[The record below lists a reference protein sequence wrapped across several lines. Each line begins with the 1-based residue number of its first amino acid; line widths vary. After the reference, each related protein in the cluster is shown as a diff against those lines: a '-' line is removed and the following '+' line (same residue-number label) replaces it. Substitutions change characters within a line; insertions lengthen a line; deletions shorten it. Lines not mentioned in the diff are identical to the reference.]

1 MTQTAVRPVP
11 GAPRAYHFP
20 QFERHAL
27 DNGLTVWLVPLP
39 GRALVSVHLLLDGG
53 AAAEAE
59 SKAGIA
65 ALTAQL
71 LVTGT
76 RRLDAT
82 AFAEATE
89 RLGLEIGSESSWDS
103 ARASFGALTE
113 QLEPALALLAEMIRE
128 PRLEER
134 EFDRLKGERLAD
146 IMQARADPGRL
157 ADEMF
162 LRSLY
167 ADGVPYRRPAA
178 GGPETV
184 GALTLDDA
192 RAHHATHYT
201 PGSGHL
207 IIAGAI
213 QPDAAMKAAS
223 DQLGTW
229 RGRGPG
235 HRELDPTPAGGR
247 RVLIVDRPGS
257 VQSELRVGQVGID
270 RHDPRF
276 FKALVMSTI
285 LGGMFWSRLNRR
297 LREELGYTYGARA
310 GFDPRRSAG
319 PFLASAA
326 VQTEVTAAA
335 LRELLRLLD
344 QLREAPPEAR
354 ELREAK
360 DFMVGIFPLRFE
372 TTGGLASAIE
382 PLAVYGLPDDYW
394 QTYRGHLEA
403 VTGDEVH
410 RAAGELIQ
418 PDQLVILLS
427 GDAARIRDDLVA
439 ADFGPVEVVSPDSTG
454 PPPAASEG

>member
-20 QFERHAL
+20 PFERHAL

-113 QLEPALALLAEMIRE
+113 QLEPALALLAEMILE

-192 RAHHATHYT
+192 RAHHATHYA

-213 QPDAAMKAAS
+213 RPDAAMKAAS

-394 QTYRGHLEA
+394 QTYRGHIEA
-403 VTGDEVH
+403 VSADDVQG
-410 RAAGELIQ
+410 AAAELIQ
-418 PDQLVILLS
+418 PNQLVILLS
-427 GDAARIRDDLVA
+427 GDAARLQKELGEA
-439 ADFGPVEVVSPDSTG
+439 KFGPVEAVSPD
-454 PPPAASEG
+454 